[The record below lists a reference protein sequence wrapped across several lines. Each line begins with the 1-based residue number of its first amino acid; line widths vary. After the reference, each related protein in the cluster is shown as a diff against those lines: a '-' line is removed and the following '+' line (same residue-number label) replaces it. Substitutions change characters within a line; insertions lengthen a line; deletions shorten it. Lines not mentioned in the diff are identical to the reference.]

1 MEKIR
6 FWSRNLSLRRSM
18 MLYVLIFAGIAFGF
32 SALTGVLCNAKAEK
46 IRSDYPVIGE
56 KYYLTSEDGE
66 RLGEG
71 TYIGKMTEPM
81 SESDARLV
89 SVLELIPMAAV
100 PVYAAL
106 CIIGAALMFYR
117 NKLQRPLEI
126 LEAASAKISEN
137 DLNFSVE
144 YPAEDELGQLCA
156 SFETMRVTLA
166 GNFSEMWRQV
176 DERKQLNAAFAHELR
191 TPLTVLK
198 GYNEM
203 LQSVADARIRD
214 TAATMGK
221 HISRMEAYIDGMSRM
236 RRLED
241 TQPEYEKAALDEFLT
256 SLTKSADIL
265 CGQKNRRLTAEN
277 RTFSEKLV
285 IDRGFVTQVFDN
297 LVSNSL
303 RYAASCLTV
312 LFEEK
317 DQGLLVCVGDD
328 GPGFSGAGMRKALNP
343 YFTEEEKGSGHFGLG
358 LYISRIL
365 CEHHGGYLKIKNTK
379 NGACI
384 EAFFKVPDCR

>member
-1 MEKIR
+1 MKPSGGAAINGKNKILEPKFITAPEYDALCAYICRNCFR
-6 FWSRNLSLRRSM
+6 FQRFN
-18 MLYVLIFAGIAFGF
+18 
-32 SALTGVLCNAKAEK
+32 GVLCNAKAEK

-117 NKLQRPLEI
+117 NKLKRPLEI

-166 GNFSEMWRQV
+166 GNFFGNVASGG
-176 DERKQLNAAFAHELR
+176 R
-191 TPLTVLK
+191 TKAVECSLCPRI
-198 GYNEM
+198 
-203 LQSVADARIRD
+203 ADA
-214 TAATMGK
+214 
-221 HISRMEAYIDGMSRM
+221 AYR
-236 RRLED
+236 
-241 TQPEYEKAALDEFLT
+241 A
-256 SLTKSADIL
+256 
-265 CGQKNRRLTAEN
+265 
-277 RTFSEKLV
+277 
-285 IDRGFVTQVFDN
+285 
-297 LVSNSL
+297 
-303 RYAASCLTV
+303 
-312 LFEEK
+312 
-317 DQGLLVCVGDD
+317 
-328 GPGFSGAGMRKALNP
+328 
-343 YFTEEEKGSGHFGLG
+343 
-358 LYISRIL
+358 
-365 CEHHGGYLKIKNTK
+365 
-379 NGACI
+379 
-384 EAFFKVPDCR
+384 